1 MTPHEKESILVVSKF
16 LALCKGD
23 SDKFSIMRN
32 YLHNKITKLLESK
45 RSNLS
50 KSEFRTF

>member
-1 MTPHEKESILVVSKF
+1 MSSNEKDSILVVSKF

-32 YLHNKITKLLESK
+32 YLHSKITKLLESK
-45 RSNLS
+45 RSIS
-50 KSEFRTF
+50 KSESRPF